1 VTESHQQVFDSA
13 ARALRDSQFRR
24 SIGNRSHKLKQGHF
38 FKKLGRAAL
47 WTAGV
52 LVGASIVGGILSG
65 IGFWGVMISAGL
77 IAGGIWASMKFP
89 KMKMPTPETIM
100 KSDLKSLAG
109 KTEIWL
115 ENQRPA
121 LPAPAVQIVNG
132 IGVQLDMLSPQ
143 LNKLNE
149 GDAAAYEVRKL
160 VGEHLPELINGYRA
174 IPASMR
180 SKASDSGKSPDE
192 QLIGGLTLIEKEI
205 AGVTQQIA
213 KGDIDNLSIRG
224 RYLELKYDK
233 NAEAE

>member
-1 VTESHQQVFDSA
+1 M
-13 ARALRDSQFRR
+13 
-24 SIGNRSHKLKQGHF
+24 
-38 FKKLGRAAL
+38 
-47 WTAGV
+47 WTVGV
-52 LVGASIVGGILSG
+52 LVGASIIGGILSG

-77 IAGGIWASMKFP
+77 IGGGIWASMKFP

-174 IPASMR
+174 IPPSMR
-180 SKASDSGKSPDE
+180 GKANDSGKSPDE
-192 QLIGGLTLIEKEI
+192 QLIGGLSLIEKEI
-205 AGVTQQIA
+205 SGVTQQIA

-233 NAEAE
+233 SAEAE